1 VIDTSKNQIIYAHC
15 VAPNKVFGPS
25 GAANRY
31 QIRSHSEDRKGASVQ
46 SIMPLGEV
54 TTLKVVPEQ
63 KVVVIHR
70 AKAVD
75 NIDEDRACRTKLA
88 AEVKDARRLMSDWNY
103 GWHRVTVYGDYRNQV
118 ETISNLLG
126 FKTVEEG

>member
-1 VIDTSKNQIIYAHC
+1 
-15 VAPNKVFGPS
+15 
-25 GAANRY
+25 
-31 QIRSHSEDRKGASVQ
+31 
-46 SIMPLGEV
+46 MPLGEV
-54 TTLKVVPEQ
+54 TALKVVPEQ

-118 ETISNLLG
+118 ETMSNLLG